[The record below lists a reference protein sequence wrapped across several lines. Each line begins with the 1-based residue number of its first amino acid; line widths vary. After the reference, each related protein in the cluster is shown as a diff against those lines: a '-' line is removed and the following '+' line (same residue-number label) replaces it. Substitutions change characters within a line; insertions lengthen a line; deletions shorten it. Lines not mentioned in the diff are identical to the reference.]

1 VTGWPKIVLVRGTVV
16 VEDDELVAEPG
27 HGRFVK
33 RALFGKELAAKRHG
47 VAKVAGGPMCYN

>member
-16 VEDDELVAEPG
+16 VEDDELVAAPG

-33 RALFGKELAAKRHG
+33 RALFGKELTAQAVG
-47 VAKVAGGPMCYN
+47 V